1 MHNTLTLG
9 AERLTIVD
17 VQSDAEKT
25 VSPLKSMAKNVH
37 INGIPFNF
45 QVFCTINQ
53 ALNFG
58 SKG

>member
-9 AERLTIVD
+9 AEKLTTV

-25 VSPLKSMAKNVH
+25 ESPLKPLAKNMH
-37 INGIPFNF
+37 INGRPFIF
-45 QVFCTINQ
+45 QVFCTVHQ

-58 SKG
+58 SNG